1 MAGFAQDS
9 SGQVADENDLFR
21 CEFIAR
27 SCARRGESLSPSDA
41 RAYFE
46 AFVGD
51 WFWPRDPRVV
61 VRRFRYVFDP
71 VCLACCAL
79 YALNRWGIKPHTH
92 LAFFRF
98 WFNDLLLIPCALPPL
113 LQVYRWLKLRAHD
126 NPPGLA
132 EILIPVVLWGWIFEV
147 YLPTNELGRGWC
159 TPDPADIAFYVM
171 GAIAATLF
179 WNRCSTAISFRN

>member
-1 MAGFAQDS
+1 M
-9 SGQVADENDLFR
+9 R
-21 CEFIAR
+21 
-27 SCARRGESLSPSDA
+27 P
-41 RAYFE
+41 
-46 AFVGD
+46 
-51 WFWPRDPRVV
+51 
-61 VRRFRYVFDP
+61 FRYLFDP
-71 VCLACCAL
+71 LFVASLAA
-79 YALNRWGIKPHTH
+79 YAINRFVLKPHFRWGFLHDH
-92 LAFFRF
+92 L
-98 WFNDLLLIPCALPPL
+98 NDLLCIPVWVPIGLFIE
-113 LQVYRWLKLRAHD
+113 RRLKLRAHD